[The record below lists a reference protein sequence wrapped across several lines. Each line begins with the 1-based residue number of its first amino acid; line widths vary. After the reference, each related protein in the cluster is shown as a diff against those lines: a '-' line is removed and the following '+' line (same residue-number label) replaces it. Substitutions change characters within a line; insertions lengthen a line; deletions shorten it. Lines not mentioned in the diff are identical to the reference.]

1 MSKDT
6 PKYSKLTP
14 KNPREQGSKLLKENG
29 SDISESVSEKAC
41 KRGQAEKKKMALAQK
56 FGKTLLEPKN
66 KNLRGKRGGRRT
78 AHTPRTAKRNKI
90 L

>member
-6 PKYSKLTP
+6 PKYNKLAP
-14 KNPREQGSKLLKENG
+14 KNAREQGSKLLKENG

-41 KRGQAEKKKMALAQK
+41 KRGQA
-56 FGKTLLEPKN
+56 
-66 KNLRGKRGGRRT
+66 RGQTDCAK
-78 AHTPRTAKRNKI
+78 PRTAKRNKI